1 MFKNYCVKMT
11 TQAEE
16 QLRDILY
23 YISSTL
29 NAPDASFRV
38 LSILEN
44 AICSLSDFPERIPI
58 ISELNWFQY
67 EIHKMSVK
75 QFLLYFW
82 IDEYHDT
89 VFILAIVY
97 ASRDQMEV
105 LDSITLWFDFE

>member
-29 NAPDASFRV
+29 NAPDASFRT
-38 LSILEN
+38 LSLLEN
-44 AICSLSDFPERIPI
+44 SISSLSDFPERIPI
-58 ISELNWFQY
+58 VSEPVWFKY
-67 EIHKMSVK
+67 KIHKMSVN

-82 IDEYHDT
+82 IDEHHDT

-97 ASRDQMEV
+97 ASCDQMNV
-105 LDSITLWFDFE
+105 LDSITLWFNLD